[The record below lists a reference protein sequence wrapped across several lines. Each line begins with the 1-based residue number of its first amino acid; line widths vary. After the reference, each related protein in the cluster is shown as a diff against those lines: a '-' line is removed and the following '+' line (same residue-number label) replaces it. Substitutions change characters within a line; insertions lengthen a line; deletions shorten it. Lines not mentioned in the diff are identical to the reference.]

1 MGRLWILGLFLL
13 SPCARAQD
21 SCALRGTCRM
31 SEGKPAAG
39 IEVVLGRVDY
49 GGALAS
55 RTVPGAY
62 HTQTL
67 LGREVARVR
76 TSADGTYAFE
86 GLAKGVY
93 HVSPAPTSKEAS
105 HEDFAP
111 RLVRVESEARLDFAG
126 RRPASLWL
134 EVKAKAGA
142 RVRLWD
148 ERNARTLVSREA
160 DASGAARLYL
170 HERVDARVFAETDG
184 EACTIAD
191 EFARSPMEL
200 PLVMRPSPRARL
212 RIEAG
217 AERAFAFVST
227 GAWAPVRGG
236 VAEVDVR
243 EGPVEWIVVADG
255 AGSVATGRVEAK
267 CENGGTAAKAD
278 VAVRESVSVRVVLM
292 HEGEELAREVAT
304 ALLGGTRLVLRPRG
318 SAAWPLV
325 LPSASA
331 AEDGSCAFRLTE
343 TERVAVPSPEL
354 WSVVEEPGRAVPNF
368 ENRMAAGALDLG
380 SGRCAVELKAL
391 VEARVRRAC
400 ADPADLALW
409 LSLLAES
416 FEGESGRGG
425 AEERKSF
432 VLLGRVCR
440 LLAGEIK

>member
-1 MGRLWILGLFLL
+1 MGRLWILALFLL
-13 SPCARAQD
+13 SPSAQAQD
-21 SCALRGTCRM
+21 SCALRGTCRTGD
-31 SEGKPAAG
+31 GKPVAG
-39 IEVVLGRVDY
+39 VEIILGRVDSA
-49 GGALAS
+49 GALAS
-55 RTVPGAY
+55 RSVPGTY
-62 HTQTL
+62 HTQAL

-93 HVSPAPTSKEAS
+93 HVSPAPTSKEAA
-105 HEDFAP
+105 HEDLAP
-111 RLVRVESEARLDFAG
+111 RLVRVENEARLDFAG
-126 RRPASLWL
+126 RKPASLWL

-170 HERVDARVFAETDG
+170 HERADARVFAETDD
-184 EACTIAD
+184 EVCTIAD
-191 EFARSPMEL
+191 EFAKSPMEL
-200 PLVMRPSPRARL
+200 PLVMRRSARARL
-212 RIEAG
+212 RIEVAV
-217 AERAFAFVST
+217 ERAFAVVST

-243 EGPVEWIVVADG
+243 EGSVEWTVVADG
-255 AGSVATGRVEAK
+255 AGCVSTGRVDAK
-267 CENGGTAAKAD
+267 CENGGTVAKGD
-278 VAVRESVSVRVVLM
+278 VAAREPVRLRVVLA
-292 HEGEELAREVAT
+292 HEGEELSSGVAA

-325 LPSASA
+325 LPSVSPGG
-331 AEDGSCAFRLTE
+331 DGSCAFRLTE
-343 TERVAVPSPEL
+343 AERVGVPSPEL
-354 WSVVEEPGRAVPNF
+354 WSVTEEPGRDVPNF

-425 AEERKSF
+425 AEEKKSF
-432 VLLGRVCR
+432 ALLGRVCR